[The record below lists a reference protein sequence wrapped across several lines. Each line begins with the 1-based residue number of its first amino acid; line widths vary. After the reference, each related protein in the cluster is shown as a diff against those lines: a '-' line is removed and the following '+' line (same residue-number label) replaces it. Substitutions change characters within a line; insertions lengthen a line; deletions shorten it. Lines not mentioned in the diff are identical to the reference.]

1 MARACGSWC
10 NQAVVIGRLLLLF
23 EVFFVHVIALAS
35 RVVDKQPSLYYIL
48 YKRLHLIFAK

>member
-35 RVVDKQPSLYYIL
+35 RIVDQQPSLHYII